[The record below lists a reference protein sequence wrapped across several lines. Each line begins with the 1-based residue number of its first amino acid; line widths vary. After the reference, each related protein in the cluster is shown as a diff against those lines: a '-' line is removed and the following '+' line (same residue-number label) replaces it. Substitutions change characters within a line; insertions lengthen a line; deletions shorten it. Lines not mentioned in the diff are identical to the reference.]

1 MQSAREGM
9 LGEATMKSITC
20 LVAATV
26 AVVFA
31 APSPAQ
37 VDCADWNTEAF
48 FKAAEASDV
57 TRCLQAGAGLEVRDE
72 HGRTPLRLA
81 AQVGN
86 VEAIRIL
93 ANAGA
98 DPNTRSNSY
107 ETPLLAAAVGGAVE
121 TVTALLQAGANP
133 NAREP
138 RDGTTLLHTAAAVGT
153 AEILAVLLE
162 AGADPNARD
171 RDGTTPLHTAAA
183 VGTAEV
189 LAVLLE
195 AGANPNALD
204 RNRKTPWDRARDRK
218 ELKGSDVYLRL
229 ASAASAHPQ
238 LDCTGWNTTAFFE
251 ASEASEVARCVESGA
266 DLNARSA
273 GGWTP
278 LHMAALYSQPAVIKT
293 LLEVGADPNAR
304 SKDGRAP
311 LHMALG
317 YDKYKKEDHNR
328 DFEVVAALLEAGA
341 DPNAR
346 NSGRW
351 TPLHSAA
358 DTGQLPVIQALLVAG
373 GDPNVRSGDGR
384 TPLHIAVHS
393 MHPKTPEVV
402 TELLNSG
409 ADPNAR
415 NEAGKSPWDLAQRNR
430 KLKNTDAYRRLAAS
444 AAGCPRWN
452 NISWFETAELE
463 EIQICL
469 AAGVDPN
476 AIGAGGWTPLH
487 MVVARGKHPDIVM
500 ALLKAGA
507 DPNARLRLRRET
519 PLHFA
524 ALSYPPGLSGMWPS
538 LGAEVIKLLFQAGAD
553 IESRSLAGRTPLH
566 FAVEGYHPY
575 EIMALLEAGAKPDA
589 RDGFGETP
597 LDLAQRNRALQ
608 GTGVYL
614 HMIRALVRSGGK

>member
-1 MQSAREGM
+1 
-9 LGEATMKSITC
+9 MKSITC
-20 LVAATV
+20 LVAATI

-37 VDCADWNTEAF
+37 VDCANWNTEAF

-72 HGRTPLRLA
+72 SGRTPLRLA
-81 AQVGN
+81 ALVGN
-86 VEAIRIL
+86 VEAVTAL

-98 DPNTRSNSY
+98 DPNVQSSFG
-107 ETPLLAAAVGGAVE
+107 TPLFELAS
-121 TVTALLQAGANP
+121 
-133 NAREP
+133 
-138 RDGTTLLHTAAAVGT
+138 DGTV
-153 AEILAVLLE
+153 EIVKALLE
-162 AGADPNARD
+162 AGADPNAPIQLGGVGQFASILNSFAAWNKDPETVRALLEAGAD
-171 RDGTTPLHTAAA
+171 PNAPNPSGGTTPLHTAAA
-183 VGTAEV
+183 RGTAEV
-189 LAVLLE
+189 IALLLE
-195 AGANPNALD
+195 AGADPNALD
-204 RNRKTPWDRARDRK
+204 GNRKTPWDRARDRE
-218 ELKGSDVYLRL
+218 ELKGSDVYRRL
-229 ASAASAHPQ
+229 ESATSAHPQ
-238 LDCTGWNTTAFFE
+238 LDCVGWNTAAFFGAAE
-251 ASEASEVARCVESGA
+251 ALEVARCLEVGA
-266 DLNARSA
+266 DLDARSA

-278 LHMAALYSQPAVIKT
+278 LHTAALYSEFAVIKT
-293 LLEVGADPNAR
+293 LIDAGADPNAR
-304 SKDGRAP
+304 SKDGRTP
-311 LHMALG
+311 LHMAADL
-317 YDKYKKEDHNR
+317 DKYMAHDHNR
-328 DFEVVAALLEAGA
+328 DPEVTRALLEAGA

-346 NSGRW
+346 NSGGY

-358 DTGQLPVIQALLVAG
+358 VRGQLPVIKALLVAG
-373 GDPNVRSGDGR
+373 ADLDARTEDGR
-384 TPLHIAVHS
+384 TPLHFAAYS
-393 MHPKTPEVV
+393 MHPKAPEVV

-409 ADPNAR
+409 ADPNVR
-415 NEAGKSPWDLAQRNR
+415 NEEGKSPWDLAQHNH

-452 NISWFETAELE
+452 TMRWFETAGLE

-476 AIGAGGWTPLH
+476 TIGAQGWTPLH

-507 DPNARLRLRRET
+507 DPNARLTLRRET

-524 ALSYPPGLSGMWPS
+524 VLSYPPGLSGMWPS

-553 IESRSLAGRTPLH
+553 IESRSLGGRTPLH
-566 FAVEGYHPY
+566 FAVDGYHPY

-589 RDGFGETP
+589 LDHFGETP

-614 HMIRALVRSGGK
+614 HMIKALVRSGGE